1 MRNAPGQCRGK
12 RDGSTYLQ
20 RFIKRVK
27 IDLLVNVY
35 KPQNR
40 QLCIIVVVSK
50 SCHCMVPRFMLF
62 FLCFL
67 PRYCWFLPL
76 LFNLFCYIRTLF
88 LMHLFF
94 LPPWLFPPPFLVALL
109 DLPQNSFWLARRESS
124 LVVSKRWENRDQK
137 PQVGMMKNATL
148 GAANVWLISK
158 DLLQKNRICSCFG
171 LVRCT
176 PCAFCS
182 FRRVLCLVVK
192 EKLPWTCIVMV

>member
-20 RFIKRVK
+20 RFLKRVK

-94 LPPWLFPPPFLVALL
+94 LAT
-109 DLPQNSFWLARRESS
+109 
-124 LVVSKRWENRDQK
+124 LVVSSTFF
-137 PQVGMMKNATL
+137 GCTL
-148 GAANVWLISK
+148 GLASK
-158 DLLQKNRICSCFG
+158 LLLAGSERKLLGGFKEVGKQGSKTTSWHDEKCHIGSSKCVVDFLRICSKKIGF
-171 LVRCT
+171 
-176 PCAFCS
+176 AA
-182 FRRVLCLVVK
+182 VLG
-192 EKLPWTCIVMV
+192 W